1 MRRASC
7 FNQLTLRICT
17 SWDLQNSPL
26 VNRTQQP
33 VLTAECGSGDDCEKP
48 ALAWWIWLII
58 VAFCLLLVFASLFAA
73 VRFKQRRGKPQNQES
88 AAVKDLHGATKNP
101 QEIEMMQAA
110 VSVIQPAQSVSG
122 ANLRGGSL
130 FMGQPAG
137 RGKRGSVDG
146 VGIPPSDFL
155 AFEEDIDLG
164 VATSSANTSANGTG
178 YVPQHQCA
186 LRVECQQV
194 RAQSNPSVL

>member
-1 MRRASC
+1 MAEFRWSYAPWGQCSRECGGVKGTKTRRASC

-33 VLTAECGSGDDCEKP
+33 VLTAECGSGDDCEKT

-73 VRFKQRRGKPQNQES
+73 VRFKQRQGKPQSQES

-130 FMGQPAG
+130 FMGHPAASPPVL
-137 RGKRGSVDG
+137 GS
-146 VGIPPSDFL
+146 
-155 AFEEDIDLG
+155 
-164 VATSSANTSANGTG
+164 
-178 YVPQHQCA
+178 
-186 LRVECQQV
+186 
-194 RAQSNPSVL
+194 